1 MIHPAQWLIENR
13 VIYTYGEGIVSLA
26 EIREHS
32 QHVIAL
38 LDEGIGPVHIV
49 LDSSPD
55 FHPET
60 VDLRSGLDNLSFVHH
75 GSIGWTVQILEGN
88 HGMRFIARLIA
99 RFARISYQ
107 AANNRQEAFDFL
119 RVMDNSLDWSQMDEA
134 IIFSRV

>member
-26 EIREHS
+26 EMREHS

-55 FHPET
+55 FRPET

-75 GSIGWTVQILEGN
+75 RSIGWTVQIVRRQSRDALCCP
-88 HGMRFIARLIA
+88 FDSPLCP
-99 RFARISYQ
+99 YQ
-107 AANNRQEAFDFL
+107 LPGR
-119 RVMDNSLDWSQMDEA
+119 
-134 IIFSRV
+134 